1 MDIYSNDK
9 YSNKETSNIMSN
21 YASEFPNMIMENWT
35 NEIRNYKIFNMLV
48 KYFVIIFIL
57 AIVLTAFIFLS
68 SQVYNLTYA
77 YMWYYKLLRINGMSL
92 RHIMFNAVKKSLI
105 YSLISGILLGIP
117 CSLLLCQI
125 FALNAKSEVIENIF
139 YYFNPINYV
148 YVICADVIVLFLALI
163 PCMVSLYKT
172 KNNIIGN

>member
-1 MDIYSNDK
+1 MFHYNSFPRAYELLIVNQAFENIGINSEYSVMDIYSNDK

-77 YMWYYKLLRINGMSL
+77 YM
-92 RHIMFNAVKKSLI
+92 
-105 YSLISGILLGIP
+105 
-117 CSLLLCQI
+117 
-125 FALNAKSEVIENIF
+125 
-139 YYFNPINYV
+139 
-148 YVICADVIVLFLALI
+148 
-163 PCMVSLYKT
+163 
-172 KNNIIGN
+172 